1 MFVEKEI
8 NNRQY
13 DIRCLDIFYFLKF
26 VNKIRMHSQSNNKA
40 MFQNMSYVY
49 SISSVAFN
57 YILLAE
63 IRDEK
68 NMKSFKKTQTLCF
81 HK

>member
-1 MFVEKEI
+1 MLIEKEI

-13 DIRCLDIFYFLKF
+13 DIRCLDIFYFQKF
-26 VNKIRMHSQSNNKA
+26 VNKIRMHSPSNKA

>member
-1 MFVEKEI
+1 MFIEKEI

-13 DIRCLDIFYFLKF
+13 DIRCLAIFYFLKF
-26 VNKIRMHSQSNNKA
+26 VNKIRMHSQSNKA

-68 NMKSFKKTQTLCF
+68 NIKSFKKTQ
-81 HK
+81 H